1 MEAARGDSGEF
12 AAGCRF
18 CIFTTLGDAIEGHV
32 LAFDNNS
39 GVVVLQETGITG
51 LRGNLRFLK
60 TSYIKDFTFLG
71 QGEDLLQLKT
81 VQVDLNSL
89 QAREEAAL
97 SGGTTS
103 IQGGGCLGACSC
115 ICQTLTTHHQLSQVT
130 TLGLRQAE
138 SEAERIGEGV
148 TQEAQD
154 IFDALSKTLPVR
166 WEKTSIMVMNEVCVS
181 DPYLPE
187 NVEGGTSAA
196 NERVKK
202 VLALERRRLQ
212 VRGASQ

>member
-97 SGGTTS
+97 
-103 IQGGGCLGACSC
+103 
-115 ICQTLTTHHQLSQVT
+115 
-130 TLGLRQAE
+130 RQAE

-202 VLALERRRLQ
+202 VMALERRRLQ
-212 VRGASQ
+212 VRVGLGKEKITSARC